1 MAAGHQECPGDLVAT
16 SCSGLESTYKASGRQ
31 RVGQC
36 PQRRLLSGRLL
47 TASLP
52 ARSTCTF
59 WLLRAGPLGACD
71 HMGHGARM

>member
-1 MAAGHQECPGDLVAT
+1 MAAGHQECPGDLMAT
-16 SCSGLESTYKASGRQ
+16 SRSGLESTFEASGHQ

-36 PQRRLLSGRLL
+36 PRRWLLSGRLL

-59 WLLRAGPLGACD
+59 WLLGVGPLGACD
-71 HMGHGARM
+71 RMGDGALL